1 MTSISFF
8 NRFVSGMTTAGF
20 HEEIERKGEDFFIER
35 RSGEERCSSDKSSSL
50 KFAMRRVLI
59 ALALGLGAH
68 AFMPSVPGA

>member
-1 MTSISFF
+1 MKKF
-8 NRFVSGMTTAGF
+8 
-20 HEEIERKGEDFFIER
+20 ERKGEDFFIDREKKWR
-35 RSGEERCSSDKSSSL
+35 GASLDHKSSSL

>member
-1 MTSISFF
+1 MKKF
-8 NRFVSGMTTAGF
+8 
-20 HEEIERKGEDFFIER
+20 ERKGEDFFIE
-35 RSGEERCSSDKSSSL
+35 EEGREAEVLLRDKSSSL